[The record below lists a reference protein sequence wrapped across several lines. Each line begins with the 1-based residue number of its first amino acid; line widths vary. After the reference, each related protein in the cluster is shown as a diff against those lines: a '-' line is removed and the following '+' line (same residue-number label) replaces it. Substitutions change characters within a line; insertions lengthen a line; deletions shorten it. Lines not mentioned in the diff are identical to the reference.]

1 MSSMPKEFYGRGSY
15 MRKFLCLFSVGFAVA
30 IFAQTSQAQ
39 QQCPVGL
46 VCITPEAA
54 RAALEAGDRAKA
66 LQTEL
71 DTLKSQTIPQLKD
84 ALAEIRVQYAET
96 KGEVTILKQR
106 AISDAALI
114 ELLTK
119 MVRPKKFGIINF

>member
-1 MSSMPKEFYGRGSY
+1 MKWLSIFI
-15 MRKFLCLFSVGFAVA
+15 LVLFAVGSSA
-30 IFAQTSQAQ
+30 AQ
-39 QQCPVGL
+39 QSSPCPAGL

-84 ALAEIRVQYAET
+84 ALADMRVQYAET

-106 AISDAALI
+106 AVSDAALI

-119 MVRPKKFGIINF
+119 MVRPKKIGLINLF